1 MFEGC
6 KEHLVIENVLSTGS
20 KIWESVKQ
28 AQKEQNVLVDGF
40 ALLLLP
46 SFNNERRMTRSEIFQ
61 SAKDDLSM
69 QAIGQMSTASA
80 VRHPHGFAC

>member
-1 MFEGC
+1 M
-6 KEHLVIENVLSTGS
+6 VIENVLSTGS

-28 AQKEQNVLVDGF
+28 AQKEQNVLVDGV

-46 SFNNERRMTRSEIFQ
+46 SFNNERSMARSEILQ
-61 SAKDDLSM
+61 SAKEDLSM